1 MAHRVRFQG
10 VAQFGH
16 AALTP
21 KRDVT
26 QSDAACPLRLVSVG
40 TCHMGANGEMAFADQ
55 NVMF

>member
-1 MAHRVRFQG
+1 MTHRVRFQG

-26 QSDAACPLRLVSVG
+26 QSDAACPTAFGVG
-40 TCHMGANGEMAFADQ
+40 GHMSHGRQ
-55 NVMF
+55 WPKWLSLTRT